1 MPIELI
7 GEDLDDLVDEL
18 GAYEELVGEDDDED
32 DLEDFL
38 GIMGADDEDD
48 EDDDD
53 EEVGAR
59 VSLRGLV
66 RAMKRRKGRRRRGR
80 RRVRRGVRR
89 GWKKGSLPRVAR
101 VAGTKGRRIPFGNSA
116 AIATTATGNI
126 VVTAQEPFRPDTIR
140 ITGYDAVA
148 FAAIPPEVIQVNN
161 IQVGTRSQ
169 LPSIGPMDG
178 TMFAR
183 DFFANDAIAGFD
195 TVQPG
200 TQLTANVTNNHT
212 ANGVFY
218 LQGFGRALR

>member
-7 GEDLDDLVDEL
+7 GEDELDDLVDEL
-18 GAYEELVGEDDDED
+18 GYDELVGEDED

-38 GIMGADDEDD
+38 GIMGADDDDDDDD
-48 EDDDD
+48 EDD
-53 EEVGAR
+53 EVGAR
-59 VSLRGLV
+59 VSFRGRLR
-66 RAMKRRKGRRRRGR
+66 RALKRRRARRARGR
-80 RRVRRGVRR
+80 TRARKGVRR
-89 GWKKGSLPRVAR
+89 GWRKGSVPHVAR
-101 VAGTKGRRIPFGNSA
+101 VAGTKGRRIPFGNSQ

-148 FAAIPPEVIQVNN
+148 FAAIPAEVIQVNN

-183 DFFANDAIAGFD
+183 DFFANDAISGFD

-200 TQLTANVTNNHT
+200 CQLTANVTNNHT
-212 ANGVFY
+212 ANGVFF
-218 LQGFGRALR
+218 LQGMARTLR